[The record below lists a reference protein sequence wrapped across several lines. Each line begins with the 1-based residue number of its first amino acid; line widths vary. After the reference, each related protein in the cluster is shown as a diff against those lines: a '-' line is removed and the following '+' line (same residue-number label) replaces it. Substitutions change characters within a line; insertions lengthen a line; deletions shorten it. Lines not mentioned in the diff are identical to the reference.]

1 MGLKVLEDQGNL
13 SGIGIFADLP
23 RDDLDRVGRRCRWRR
38 YRTDQQILG
47 HLDRT
52 ADVYFIV
59 DGKVRAI
66 AFALNGKEVQFR
78 DIGAGEIFGEFA
90 AIDNQPRAADVVAL
104 EDSIVASLPAKT
116 FQDVLH
122 DYPAVSLAVLK
133 LLVKQVRVLT
143 ERVFEYA
150 TLGAKNRL
158 HAELLR
164 LAREHMT
171 DENAA
176 AISPIPT
183 HAEIGQRITSHREAV
198 TRELSALSRMGLV
211 TRQGSALIVPDVA
224 RLERLVKEV
233 LGEQLDQL

>member
-1 MGLKVLEDQGNL
+1 MLEDQGNL
-13 SGIGIFADLP
+13 SGIEIFANLP
-23 RDDLDRVGRRCRWRR
+23 PDDLDRVGRRCRWRR

-59 DGKVRAI
+59 GGKVRAT
-66 AFALNGKEVQFR
+66 AFALSGKEVQYR
-78 DIGAGEIFGEFA
+78 DIGAGEIFGEYA
-90 AIDNQPRAADVVAL
+90 AIDNQPRAAAVMAL
-104 EDSIVASLPAKT
+104 EDSLVASLPAKT

-122 DYPAVSLAVLK
+122 DYPEVATAALK
-133 LLVKQVRVLT
+133 LLVRQLRTLT
-143 ERVFEYA
+143 ERVFEFSA
-150 TLGAKNRL
+150 LGAKNRL

-164 LAREHMT
+164 LAREHMR
-171 DENAA
+171 DDNSA

-183 HAEIGQRITSHREAV
+183 HTEIGQRITSHREAV
-198 TRELSALSRMGLV
+198 TRELSAMARTGLV
-211 TRQGSALIVPDVA
+211 TREGSVLVVPDVA